1 MDRPARLSGQHAAPA
16 GRDPSVAGLP
26 SPVLAFLADL
36 SASGRSRRTVE
47 AYELDLRELCAWLR
61 KDPLEASQE
70 DLRAFAAAMDRA
82 GLSVATRARRT
93 VAVRQFYR
101 WLLRTGRIPIDPA
114 ADLEPPRVRRKLPH
128 FLTRDEVRAL
138 LQAIPGDARGERDRA
153 IVLLGL
159 HGLRVGEVV
168 RLDLG
173 DLAYMDRGQIRLTRK
188 GGSQVLKEVSGELRL
203 ALESWL
209 RLRPPC
215 PSPALFVP
223 LPPRGPGCRL
233 SARRIEQMFREY
245 AVAAGISKPVSFHSL
260 RHSIATAMADAGIP
274 LQEIQDWLDHASP
287 ATTRIYA
294 RVSRDRLRE
303 ALRAGM
309 QVLGLE

>member
-1 MDRPARLSGQHAAPA
+1 MAACK
-16 GRDPSVAGLP
+16 GLP
-26 SPVLAFLADL
+26 LPVLAFLADL
-36 SASGRSRRTVE
+36 SASGRSRRTLE
-47 AYELDLRELCAWLR
+47 AYELDLRELCGWLR

-93 VAVRQFYR
+93 VAIRQFYR
-101 WLLRTGRIPIDPA
+101 WLLRMGRISSDPA
-114 ADLEPPRVRRKLPH
+114 ADLAPPRVRRKLPH
-128 FLTRDEVRAL
+128 FLTGDEIRVL

-153 IVLLGL
+153 IILLGL
-159 HGLRVGEVV
+159 HGLRVGEVA
-168 RLDLG
+168 RLDLA
-173 DLAYMDRGQIRLTRK
+173 DLAYMDRGQIRVTRK
-188 GGSQVLKEVSGELRL
+188 GGTQVLKEVSAELRL
-203 ALESWL
+203 ALEAWL
-209 RLRPPC
+209 QVRPPC

-223 LPPRGPGCRL
+223 LPPRGPDCRL
-233 SARRIEQMFREY
+233 SARRIEQLFREHCR
-245 AVAAGISKPVSFHSL
+245 AAGIAKPVSFHSL

-294 RVSRDRLRE
+294 RVSRDRLRD

-309 QVLGLE
+309 EVLGLR